1 MWKLSTICFMI
12 CSALALTWGQAAQP
26 NAKARALTQ
35 APSDMGEKNKAVT
48 RQVFDDLF
56 TKGRYD
62 LIDQIYTRDCV
73 VHTNNK
79 NFRLEEAIEEGKGF
93 RSAAPDLVM
102 KVNRIADRGDSV
114 MVDWTAI
121 GTNTG
126 TGNGL
131 PATGK
136 HIQVHGSSRF
146 RLVDGKIAE
155 VWNNFDKHDMLRQL
169 GVSQEKHEDEK
180 HEKHEHEK
188 HN

>member
-1 MWKLSTICFMI
+1 MRKLSIICFMM
-12 CSALALTWGQAAQP
+12 CSALALVWGQATQP
-26 NAKARALTQ
+26 NAKTQ
-35 APSDMGEKNKAVT
+35 AQPGMGEKNKAVT

-56 TKGRYD
+56 SKGRYD

-102 KVNRIADRGDSV
+102 KVNRIADRGDRV

-136 HIQVHGSSRF
+136 HLQVHGNSQF
-146 RLVDGKIAE
+146 RLVNGKIAE